1 MTMRAPDPER
11 LGGLAW
17 TIRTQGAMTKTER
30 RTVLREII
38 KGQAEYVAGRIKLL
52 TGRTS
57 DAAKVLEASSFTP
70 PDSVF
75 ARQAEE
81 AALEQSSAVMGHGYR
96 TWMFGSGLAAID
108 QIELD
113 PELFYVSALL
123 HDHGIDS
130 VVEGQDFTIRSAE
143 RAARCASE
151 AGVDAARSDLVGDA
165 ITVHP
170 TAGATVE
177 RDGALGVYV
186 GGGAAY
192 DLIGLRT
199 PDLSKRFRA
208 DVIEAHPRAGA
219 TKAFKALVAAESKS
233 VPLGR
238 FAQLHRCGF
247 NQLIQLAPLRPR

>member
-1 MTMRAPDPER
+1 MSTPDPER

-17 TIRTQGAMTKTER
+17 TIRTQGAMTKAER
-30 RTVLREII
+30 RSVLRAIF
-38 KGQAEYVAGRIKLL
+38 KGQTEYVAGRIKLL

-57 DAAKVLEASSFTP
+57 AAAKALEASSFSP
-70 PDSVF
+70 PDSAF
-75 ARQAEE
+75 ARLAEE
-81 AALEQSSAVMGHGYR
+81 AALEQSSAVLGHGYR

-108 QIELD
+108 KVELD

-130 VVEGQDFTIRSAE
+130 VVEGQDFAIRSAE
-143 RAARCASE
+143 RAAQCARD
-151 AGVDAARSDLVGDA
+151 AGVDAATSDMVGDA

-177 RDGALGVYV
+177 KDGALGVYV
-186 GGGAAY
+186 GAGAAY
-192 DLIGLRT
+192 DLIGLRV
-199 PDLSKRFRA
+199 PDLSKQFRT
-208 DVIEAHPRAGA
+208 DVIEAYSRTGA
-219 TKAFKALVAAESKS
+219 TKAFKSFVAAESKA

-247 NQLIQLAPLRPR
+247 NQLVQLAPHRPR

>member
-1 MTMRAPDPER
+1 MSQPDPNR

-17 TIRTQGAMTKTER
+17 AIRTQGAMTKSER
-30 RTVLREII
+30 RSLLREII
-38 KGQAEYVAGRIKLL
+38 KGQGEYVAGRIKLL

-57 DAAKVLEASSFTP
+57 AAAKALEASTFIP
-70 PDSVF
+70 PDSMF

-81 AALEQSSAVMGHGYR
+81 AALEQSSAVIGHGYR
-96 TWMFGSGLAAID
+96 TWMFGSGLATLD
-108 QIELD
+108 KVELD
-113 PELFYVSALL
+113 PELFYVSSLL

-130 VVEGQDFTIRSAE
+130 VVKGQDFAIRSAE

-151 AGVDAARSDLVGDA
+151 AGVDVARSDLVGDA

-177 RDGALGVYV
+177 KDGALGVYV
-186 GGGAAY
+186 GAGAAY
-192 DLIGLRT
+192 DLIGLRA
-199 PDLSKRFRA
+199 PDLSKQFCT

-219 TKAFKALVAAESKS
+219 TKAFKSLIAAESKA